1 MRKRENI
8 KNATIGC
15 GMTWHNKLQVI
26 DELSKEK
33 MKRKNK

>member
-1 MRKRENI
+1 MRKRE

-26 DELSKEK
+26 YELSKEK